1 MEKVTIW
8 YLTDNEKGSE
18 IALSIR
24 ELGLSLNL
32 IIDSDLRDANIST
45 DARNIFVID
54 LIDRELSQIISMVK
68 DDGRI
73 EDFLKFV
80 ILYKRQI
87 RRATKMSVNLLHI
100 EYISRPLNRNEF
112 ILLLEKSIIVERYRE
127 IMRSISKEAENR
139 IEAYENLMN
148 IARKKIFKSGREKR
162 DFVKIL
168 EFERHLREEQDRLNK
183 AIDKFTLI
191 RQKEMFH
198 IKSGVKAE
206 EMLPDLRK
214 NELDR
219 EEDIDYEA
227 QEYVDTREDVE
238 LNRNKVI
245 ELDLVQKR
253 VRKKEK

>member
-8 YLTDNEKGSE
+8 YLTDNENGRE

-32 IIDSDLRDANIST
+32 IIDSDLQNANIST

-54 LIDRELSQIISMVK
+54 LKDRELSEIISMVK

-100 EYISRPLNRNEF
+100 EYISRPLNKNEF
-112 ILLLEKSIIVERYRE
+112 VLLLEKSIIVERYRE

-148 IARKKIFKSGREKR
+148 ITRKKIFKSEREEK
-162 DFVKIL
+162 DFAKIV
-168 EFERHLREEQDRLNK
+168 EFERHLREEQERLNG
-183 AIDKFTLI
+183 AIERFTLI
-191 RQKEMFH
+191 RQKEMFQM
-198 IKSGVKAE
+198 KNGVGAE
-206 EMLPDLRK
+206 EMIPDLRK
-214 NELDR
+214 NELGGG
-219 EEDIDYEA
+219 ENIEHET
-227 QEYVDTREDVE
+227 QEFVDSNENRE
-238 LNRNKVI
+238 LNRNKVVK
-245 ELDLVQKR
+245 LDLFQKR
-253 VRKKEK
+253 IRKNEK